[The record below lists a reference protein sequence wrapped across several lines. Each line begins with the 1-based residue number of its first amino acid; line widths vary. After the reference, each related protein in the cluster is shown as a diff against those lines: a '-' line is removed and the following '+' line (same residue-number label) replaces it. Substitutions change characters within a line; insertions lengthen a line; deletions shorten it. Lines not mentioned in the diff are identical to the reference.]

1 MPQSGII
8 VGILITDITEYCL
21 LQAAWLVDWQA
32 GRLTDST
39 ENDGGWK

>member
-21 LQAAWLVDWQA
+21 LLTAGSLA
-32 GRLTDST
+32 GRLA
-39 ENDGGWK
+39 GRQAH